1 MKAVI
6 LEIRGKEAAIL
17 CEDGQ
22 VIKIKKKEYRVGDTI
37 EFTPEMEI
45 RDHQILSIAHVKR
58 YGTAAAA
65 AALIL
70 AATGTYSYNTA
81 FACSYVSMDVNPS
94 IEYALNRKNC
104 VIDVKALNTDAESI
118 VETLKNNGIRKQSL
132 ADVLEKTTDV
142 LTEQGYLADG
152 EDHYILIGVS
162 SDREKDMQKLKNA
175 AESAFSDGDIHIFFE
190 ETSIADYKK
199 AKTLGISSGE
209 YQKIKEIKKKDAEAN
224 AAGAA
229 KDPQKEEQDIQTVTQ
244 DDIEKYGKLEVREM
258 LEVTGDIPG
267 AEWKEQGPNGL
278 EPPKETNEG
287 NDSGEASDGKQSGS
301 GKNDPEAGNV
311 PNKQGDLK
319 GQEDPGRQNV
329 QAGSEQVSG
338 EHAEQE
344 GEKSWNPSAKESE
357 SGLSENMGSQKP
369 SEENE
374 KETGETPDEKNQQ
387 PESVLTEENKEQEN
401 QTAQPDYG
409 TEANSQ
415 AEKNESTDEKM
426 EKPSDAE
433 HSEVNLSEENRNTDG
448 GQDAGAG
455 NGERRE

>member
-22 VIKIKKKEYRVGDTI
+22 VIKIKKKEYQVGDTI

-45 RDHQILSIAHVKR
+45 RDHQILSIAHVR
-58 YGTAAAA
+58 QYGTAAAA

-118 VETLKNNGIRKQSL
+118 VETLKNNGIRKQPL

-142 LTEQGYLADG
+142 LTEQGYFADG

-162 SDREKDMQKLKNA
+162 SDREKDMEKLKNA
-175 AESAFSDGDIHIFFE
+175 AESAFSDGDIHMFFE

-209 YQKIKEIKKKDAEAN
+209 YQKIKEIKEKDAE
-224 AAGAA
+224 GEA
-229 KDPQKEEQDIQTVTQ
+229 KDPQKDEQDIQIITQ

-267 AEWKEQGPNGL
+267 AEWKEQDPHGL

-287 NDSGEASDGKQSGS
+287 NDSGETSDGKQSGF
-301 GKNDPEAGNV
+301 GKNDLEAGNV
-311 PNKQGDLK
+311 PKKQDDMK
-319 GQEDPGRQNV
+319 GPEDPGRQNV

-338 EHAEQE
+338 ERAKQE
-344 GEKSWNPSAKESE
+344 SEKSWNSSVKESE
-357 SGLSENMGSQKP
+357 SRLSESVNSQET
-369 SEENE
+369 SEENG
-374 KETGETPDEKNQQ
+374 KETGETLDKKNQQ
-387 PESVLTEENKEQEN
+387 PESALTEENKEQEN
-401 QTAQPDYG
+401 QTAQPDHG

-433 HSEVNLSEENRNTDG
+433 HSEVNLSEETRNDDG
-448 GQDAGAG
+448 GQKMGAG
-455 NGERRE
+455 NGEIKE